1 MERKKQFGLF
11 ASIGTTRKQLR
22 HTVFFEALIVGTIG
36 IILGII
42 SAYIG
47 IGTVILIVNN
57 LLKNAINI
65 PLELCTYPLF
75 IIIPCHRVIGADG
88 SLTGYGGGLPMKK
101 ALLMLEKKHGIS

>member
-1 MERKKQFGLF
+1 MYGESRYENIIGSISGVLAIILSLISIGCIMVIYNSFAISVMERKKQFGLF

-47 IGTVILIVNN
+47 IGTVI
-57 LLKNAINI
+57 
-65 PLELCTYPLF
+65 F
-75 IIIPCHRVIGADG
+75 
-88 SLTGYGGGLPMKK
+88 
-101 ALLMLEKKHGIS
+101 